1 MKLRKGLML
10 LLVMLL
16 FSSGMSIYAQDDD
29 DDYDDN
35 NEQEQMVDKDKKAQ
49 LIRDA
54 KDSKDA
60 FISNSN
66 NLAELF
72 DSAVGYVIFPN
83 VGKGA
88 YILGGAAGNGVLFE
102 NGKVQGFA
110 ELRQI
115 DIGLQIGGQAYRQA
129 ILFQT
134 KSELEQFKEGN
145 YSLSGNASA
154 VILEQG
160 KAKNVEFNNGR
171 AIVTMPKAGA
181 MVEVSVGGQKFEYAD
196 AEGDW

>member
-1 MKLRKGLML
+1 MQS
-10 LLVMLL
+10 V
-16 FSSGMSIYAQDDD
+16 AQTDDENWD
-29 DDYDDN
+29 EKEN
-35 NEQEQMVDKDKKAQ
+35 EQMVDADKKQQ

-54 KDSKDA
+54 KDSKQA
-60 FISNSN
+60 FIKNSSN
-66 NLAELF
+66 LKELF
-72 DSAVGYVIFPN
+72 DKAVGYVIFPN

-102 NGKVQGFA
+102 NGKVEGFA
-110 ELRQI
+110 ELRQL

-134 KSELEQFKEGN
+134 QSELDNFKKGN

-154 VILEQG
+154 VIIEKG

-181 MVEVSVGGQKFEYAD
+181 MVEVSVGGQKFEYAS
-196 AEGDW
+196 AGDY